1 MYEISNTF
9 LQSELDYR
17 ADRVRAGFAGSRKRH
32 GGRLTRLRRSAKPSD
47 TLR

>member
-17 ADRVRAGFAGSRKRH
+17 ADRVKAGFAGSRKRH
-32 GGRLTRLRRSAKPSD
+32 GRLTRLRRSARPSD

>member
-17 ADRVRAGFAGSRKRH
+17 ADRVKAGFAGSRKRH
-32 GGRLTRLRRSAKPSD
+32 GRLTRVRRSSGSSD
-47 TLR
+47 IVR

>member
-17 ADRVRAGFAGSRKRH
+17 ADRVKAGFAGSRRRQ
-32 GGRLTRLRRSAKPSD
+32 GRPRRVRRSWRPSD
-47 TLR
+47 SVR

>member
-17 ADRVRAGFAGSRKRH
+17 ADRVKAGFAGSRKRH
-32 GGRLTRLRRSAKPSD
+32 GRLTRVRRPAKASD

>member
-17 ADRVRAGFAGSRKRH
+17 ADRIKAGFAGSRKRP
-32 GGRLTRLRRSAKPSD
+32 GRLNRVRRLTRSSD
-47 TLR
+47 TVR